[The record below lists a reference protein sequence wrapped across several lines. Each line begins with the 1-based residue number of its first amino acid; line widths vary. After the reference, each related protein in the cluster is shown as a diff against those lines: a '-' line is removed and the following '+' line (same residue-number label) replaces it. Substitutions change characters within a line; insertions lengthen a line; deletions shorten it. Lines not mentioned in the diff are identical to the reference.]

1 MRKRLAIRKMIT
13 TRKRIKRI
21 KRITT
26 RKRIMRKRM
35 TERAGMQNKAE
46 DVRGQGR

>member
-13 TRKRIKRI
+13 TRKRI